1 MNYEEKNLSTP
12 TFILTVYYNYN
23 YNRKFNFMK
32 L

>member
-12 TFILTVYYNYN
+12 TFISTIYYKYD
-23 YNRKFNFMK
+23 RKVNFMK

>member
-23 YNRKFNFMK
+23 RKFNFMK